1 MSMYSHRGMGAVPP
15 GNARLN
21 ELLEQIRAEFDNQ
34 QRQTESFEH
43 QSTLPSHNSHCSRL
57 IGVMLGR
64 KGKISQLFF
73 TKHQEGHKSKQKH
86 HKLTCIYSLSAS

>member
-21 ELLEQIRAEFDNQ
+21 ELLEQIRAEFDSQ

-43 QSTLPSHNSHCSRL
+43 QSTPPLQILPMPTTNVR
-57 IGVMLGR
+57 V
-64 KGKISQLFF
+64 
-73 TKHQEGHKSKQKH
+73 
-86 HKLTCIYSLSAS
+86 